1 MTRTPL
7 PDDRR
12 AEKRR
17 ATLRRGA
24 ASLPETAGRAPLNRD
39 PGRAG
44 EGGR

>member
-1 MTRTPL
+1 MTGTPL

-17 ATLRRGA
+17 ATLRRDA